1 MKLQE
6 FYDKVNTQQHKINV
20 QENFLFAT
28 PVYTTKFTEDTTEFK
43 QYLQNIAFFEKDKST
58 GVNTQSTNNFLLNE
72 KLFANLKIFVQN
84 TLDFVCAKQLRTTNK
99 LRITQSWAN
108 LTAKN
113 HFHHPHKHPN
123 RLLSGVFFLNT
134 KKEHPPLIFLSSMS
148 SAFHM
153 ERFEENLLTVDQH
166 ALLPTDGD
174 LVIFPSNLMHYV
186 PVNTIDEPRIS
197 ISFNTFAVDSL
208 GQKNNLTY
216 LDLPRGKNV

>member
-6 FYDKVNTQQHKINV
+6 FYDKVNTQQPKINV

-43 QYLQNIAFFEKDKST
+43 KYLQNVAFFEKDKSK
-58 GVNTQSTNNFLLNE
+58 GVNSQSSNSFLLNE
-72 KLFANLKIFVQN
+72 KSFANLKIFIQN
-84 TLDFVCAKQLRTTNK
+84 TLDFVCAKQLRTTTR

-108 LTAKN
+108 LTEKN

-123 RLLSGVFFLNT
+123 SLLSGVFFLNA
-134 KKEHPPLIFLSSMS
+134 KEKHPPLIFLSSMS
-148 SAFHM
+148 NPLHM
-153 ERFEENLLTVDQH
+153 TRLEENPLTVDQH
-166 ALLPTDGD
+166 AFLPTEGN
-174 LVIFPSNLMHYV
+174 LVIFPSTLMHYV

-208 GQKNNLTY
+208 GEKNNLTY
-216 LDLPRGKNV
+216 LDLPRGNNV